1 MSSHETHTTSLYPEV
16 DEATLAQLVEA
27 LESGDTTRLAPARA
41 AEIEEARALVR
52 FSPVRVPG
60 AGGTE
65 LDGALWLHPGGRA
78 RPVVVMPSPWTH
90 FGWLLYVAQA
100 TRFALRGYHVLA
112 YTARGFG
119 LSKGNVEVAGPLDV
133 QDGIAALTYVLS
145 RIEGEASGVGFLG
158 DSYGSGISQLV
169 AAHDPRVTAV
179 VALST
184 WGDLGAAFYENETR
198 HIAAVETL
206 RKAADEKRL
215 SEDTRTRFDNVR
227 DNEDIEGTLEWARER
242 SPIHHIEAIN
252 NREQPLPV
260 LFANAWHET
269 LFPTNQL
276 LTMFN
281 ALTGPKRLL
290 LSIGDHSGPEMSGI
304 IGLPNRIWEDA
315 HRWFDHHLLGVD
327 TGIDLED
334 EVVTEIMWS
343 KALEGQPTWGAVT
356 GRTERLYLSAPQ
368 NGGDGILSDKPGA
381 GGEVTFAAGTDTPA
395 TVADKIIG
403 TGNAELAGNPK
414 IYPTAEIK
422 RAHAGVWATAPLPV
436 PAKLRGVPRLHLTYT
451 VDAAESTLIAY
462 LFDVDAED
470 NAHIITH
477 APFTELRGESG
488 RPVSVDIALQ
498 ATGYDVRAG
507 HRVMLVIDTI
517 DPFYG
522 DATVADST
530 ISLALSDEDPS
541 HLELPLS

>member
-52 FSPVRVPG
+52 FTPVRVPG
-60 AGGTE
+60 ADGTE
-65 LDGALWLHPGGRA
+65 LDGALWLHPGDRP

-90 FGWLLYVAQA
+90 LGWLLYVAQA
-100 TRFALRGYHVLA
+100 TRFALKGYHVLA

-133 QDGIAALTYVLS
+133 QDGIAALTFVLS
-145 RIEGEASGVGFLG
+145 RIDGEASGIGFLG

-198 HIAAVETL
+198 HTAAVETL
-206 RKAADEKRL
+206 RKAAAEKRL

-252 NREQPLPV
+252 NRERPLPV

-290 LSIGDHSGPEMSGI
+290 LSIGDHSAPEMSGI
-304 IGLPNRIWEDA
+304 VGLPNRIWEEA
-315 HRWFDHHLLGVD
+315 HRWFDHYLLRVD
-327 TGIDLED
+327 TGVDLED

-343 KALEGQPTWGAVT
+343 KALEEQPTWGAVT

-368 NGGDGILSDKPGA
+368 NGGDGTLSDKPGA
-381 GGEVTFAAGTDTPA
+381 DGEVAFAAGTDTPA

-414 IYPTAEIK
+414 VYPTAEID

-436 PAKLRGVPRLHLTYT
+436 TAKLRGVPRLHLTYT

-522 DATVADST
+522 DATDGDST
-530 ISLALSDEDPS
+530 ISLTLSDEDPS